1 MKKRMILCLLAGLLV
16 TSTVSCGGD
25 TTETQPTVPSDQ
37 TETSAVETE
46 STISLGIPEEDNEGR
61 DFHILVPTE
70 KAYEFA
76 TEATG
81 EAVNDAVYN
90 RTLATEEHFNIK
102 FSYQTESGDWNVRDT
117 YNNFI
122 SNAVIA
128 GDSTYDLATGFIVC
142 TLPIFTSGNFIDL
155 STLSALDLD
164 NPWWMANQYEN
175 LNIKGKQFCCFGDAN
190 LSVYKDCAVVYFN
203 KQVLENFGLEDPYA
217 LVRDN
222 EWTMDKF
229 LSMSEMAVMDLNG
242 DGKIDPK
249 VDAVGAY
256 IQHVPLR
263 AFSTA
268 TDVRMFTQDEDGN
281 YTATGIN
288 DRMLKVHEWVQL
300 FGKREDL
307 YKEGGGVD
315 HQAFAELLASDRAL
329 FYLSYL
335 YVLEG
340 ELMRN
345 MESDFGIVPYP
356 KFDSEQEMYKT
367 QIGTSSNVNF
377 LPLTCSNASLTC
389 RVLETLA
396 YHSMLDVVPTYYT
409 IALESKYTRDNDVQE
424 MLQIIRDGM
433 TMNFDFAFST
443 CLSPMPNSALQDAQ
457 DNLASFLAKHEKN
470 WNTQIE
476 KLCENLD

>member
-1 MKKRMILCLLAGLLV
+1 MKKRMILCLLACLLT
-16 TSTVSCGGD
+16 TSMVSCGGG
-25 TTETQPTVPSDQ
+25 TAETKSVSTETQS
-37 TETSAVETE
+37 ESLAAETE
-46 STISLGIPEEDNEGR
+46 STITLGIPEEDYGGR
-61 DFHILVPTE
+61 DFHILVPIE

-76 TEATG
+76 EEATG
-81 EAVNDAVYN
+81 EVVNDAIFN
-90 RTLATEEHFNIK
+90 RSVATEEHFNIT
-102 FSYQTESGDWNVRDT
+102 FSYQQESGDWDVRNT

-122 SNAVIA
+122 SNAVIS
-128 GDSTYDLATGFIVC
+128 GDATYDLTTGYIVC
-142 TLPIFTSGNFIDL
+142 TLPIFVSGNFIDL
-155 STLSALDLD
+155 TTLSSLNLD
-164 NPWWMANQYEN
+164 NPWWMANQYDN

-203 KQVLENFGLEDPYA
+203 KQVLNNFGLEDPYE
-217 LVRDN
+217 LVHDN
-222 EWTMDKF
+222 EWTMEKF
-229 LSMSEMAVMDLNG
+229 LSMSEMAVVDLNG

-249 VDAVGAY
+249 VDALGAY
-256 IQHVPLR
+256 LQHVPLR
-263 AFSTA
+263 AIQTA

-281 YTATGIN
+281 YHTTGLN
-288 DRMLKVHEWVQL
+288 DRMLKVHEWIQL
-300 FGKREDL
+300 FDKRDDL
-307 YKEGGGVD
+307 YKEGGAVD
-315 HQAFAELLASDRAL
+315 FQTFAELLTSDRAL
-329 FYLSYL
+329 FHLSYL

-377 LPLTCSNASLTC
+377 LPLTCSDPDLTC

-396 YHSMLDVVPTYYT
+396 YHSMLDVIPTYYT
-409 IALESKYTRDNDVQE
+409 IALESKYTRDSDVQE

-443 CLSPMPNSALQDAQ
+443 CLSPMPNTALLDA
-457 DNLASFLAKHEKN
+457 NLSSYLAKNEGS